1 MPPPIVYPQITFT
14 AYTDVTGNI
23 NNNPKSMYYG
33 QTSSTGDQKI
43 AFDSF
48 GGNIFYFGKSGTG
61 NNGNIHQLIT
71 SGDSGSSFQNTTFF
85 TNGTSSTTNSIIGC
99 CMDSTGTYRY
109 FSYNSTNTSATNAI
123 YRSINSGASFS
134 QAALPLSPPTNYTV
148 KNIQCS
154 NNGKYVIVA
163 GIVGSNTKVY
173 TLLSCDYG
181 ANFQNISNSSSAPS
195 VLFGNS
201 MVAWVSNDGY
211 RVLLAATRL
220 GMYLA
225 LNARN
230 PDDTPNTIDASY
242 NPIPSL
248 TTGSDITQFTSI
260 SVSEDERYFMCI
272 INTTL
277 NRKGVYVAKPTATST
292 SSVPLTTNTNFTR
305 VHSSLSSYYYGDMN
319 YSGSVMA
326 FTNIATN
333 ICEIYY
339 SNDYGTIWRTYTI
352 TGFTSVR
359 GFGLVKKD
367 AVGYIILTDSTNS
380 NPTWFK
386 IT

>member
-33 QTSSTGDQKI
+33 QTSGTGDQKI

-85 TNGTSSTTNSIIGC
+85 TNGTLSSNNSIIGC

-163 GIVGSNTKVY
+163 GIVNGSNTKVY

-195 VLFGNS
+195 VPSGNS

-220 GMYLA
+220 GMYLS

-230 PDDTPNTIDASY
+230 PDDTPNTNASY
-242 NPIPSL
+242 NLITSL
-248 TTGSDITQFTSI
+248 ANTEACQFTSI

-272 INTTL
+272 MATGTK
-277 NRKGVYVAKPTATST
+277 KGVYVAKPT
-292 SSVPLTTNTNFTR
+292 SSVPLSAATAFTN
-305 VHSSLSSYYYGDMN
+305 VHSSLSGNYTYGDMN

-359 GFGLVKKD
+359 GFGLVKKN